1 MYVSMYLTTENT
13 FGSDCIL
20 IIKKVFRY
28 VKNHRVEQNNGP
40 ERAATAGDR
49 CNEILEERNK
59 KSFSGSLSF
68 LQKIVSFSQRNLP
81 Q

>member
-1 MYVSMYLTTENT
+1 M
-13 FGSDCIL
+13 
-20 IIKKVFRY
+20 
-28 VKNHRVEQNNGP
+28 KNHRVEQNNGP
-40 ERAATAGDR
+40 ERAAGDR

-59 KSFSGSLSF
+59 KKSSGSLSF